1 MTLWQAVALFL
12 AGYILLLARSA
23 WLQGELRQFL
33 LSLGVVAGLAA
44 VVGLVVL
51 AWSRLAG

>member
-1 MTLWQAVALFL
+1 MTFWQAIGLFL

-23 WLQGELRQFL
+23 WVQGELRQFL
-33 LSLGVVAGLAA
+33 LSLAVIGGLAGA
-44 VVGLVVL
+44 IGLVVL